1 MKEPI
6 FWLGLSI
13 LLVAVSLTA
22 LLVAALPALQE
33 LARAARSAEKLFDTL
48 NRELPSTL
56 EAIRLTG
63 MEISDLTDEVNE
75 GVKSASQVVK
85 QVDRSV
91 SGAKKQAQKAQVT
104 TRSLFAGVRAAWQTW
119 KRPSSGRRDRLPP
132 GRNALEV
139 RHSRIS
145 ASETAAEGL
154 GFPQNDD
161 IAESL
166 STSSPETLRDRQGR
180 SDRASLYAN
189 STSTSSQRYED
200 EEDLDYS
207 EDDFPRLTQEDE
219 STEL

>member
-1 MKEPI
+1 MNEPI

-119 KRPSSGRRDRLPP
+119 KRPNSGRRDRLPP
-132 GRNALEV
+132 SRNALEV
-139 RHSRIS
+139 RHSRVP
-145 ASETAAEGL
+145 ASEL
-154 GFPQNDD
+154 GVPQNDEISID
-161 IAESL
+161 SP
-166 STSSPETLRDRQGR
+166 PETLRDRQLR
-180 SDRASLYAN
+180 SDRSSFYAN
-189 STSTSSQRYED
+189 SSSNSSQHYED
-200 EEDLDYS
+200 DEDLDYS
-207 EDDFPRLTQEDE
+207 EDNYSPSTLEDR
-219 STEL
+219 